1 MSSSTRL
8 ILLLFLAVT
17 TIAARAIWEPGVIR
31 TWRQALQATA
41 RTMET
46 PTGQGP
52 RLLAIR
58 NVTVIPGNGA
68 PPVENATVI
77 IRDDRIAAI
86 GPAAETVIPA
96 GARSIEGAG
105 KFLVPGF
112 IEMHAH
118 ISKARASALGLFVA
132 NGVTTLR
139 DMGGDHE
146 ELLRWRRDVQTGAR
160 IGPRILMAGPILEA
174 ARNVERMRK
183 DPPEARIEP
192 FERVRISV
200 GSPEEARRVVA
211 ELAGREIDFLK
222 IRIVQDRET
231 YLALNKAA
239 NSHGI
244 PLVGHV
250 GGIPP
255 EVVLDA
261 GQDGVDHNF
270 YPSPEGKTREERQ
283 AVWRKFAARGVPIVP
298 TIVIIFET
306 VFPSVERLRSVV
318 EDDEG
323 RIDPRRRY
331 LSKYLVLDWREQLL
345 EKTDGQIQASR
356 KLWEDVIRR
365 DLREM
370 HEAGMDLL
378 VGSDVAALNIFPGFS
393 IHDEMTLFVTELGLT
408 PAEVI
413 ERTTSRSAKFLR
425 IADSVGTIERGKVAD
440 LVLLDANPLQDI
452 RNTRRIAAV
461 ILRGALYDSNRLER
475 ILADVRAAPDRQVDD
490 WGRKSPARD
499 RK

>member
-1 MSSSTRL
+1 MK
-8 ILLLFLAVT
+8 
-17 TIAARAIWEPGVIR
+17 
-31 TWRQALQATA
+31 
-41 RTMET
+41 T
-46 PTGQGP
+46 PTSKGP
-52 RLLAIR
+52 SLFAIR
-58 NVTVIPGNGA
+58 NVTVIPGTGV
-68 PPVENATVI
+68 PPIENATVL

-86 GPAAETVIPA
+86 GPAAGTVIPA
-96 GARSIEGAG
+96 GARIIEGAG

-112 IEMHAH
+112 IDLHTH
-118 ISKARASALGLFVA
+118 LSKARASSLGLFIA
-132 NGVTTLR
+132 NGVTTIR
-139 DMGGDHE
+139 DMGGDYE
-146 ELLRWRRDVQTGAR
+146 ELLRWRRDVQTGVR

-183 DPPEARIEP
+183 DPPDVRIEP
-192 FERVRISV
+192 FERVRIPV
-200 GSPEEARRVVA
+200 GSPEEARRVIA

-222 IRIVQDRET
+222 IRTVQDRET

-250 GGIPP
+250 SGIPP
-255 EVVLDA
+255 DIVLDA

-270 YPSPEGKTREERQ
+270 YPSLEAKTREERL

-298 TIVIIFET
+298 TIVLFFENA
-306 VFPSVERLRSVV
+306 FPSVERLRSVV

-323 RIDPRRRY
+323 KTDPRRRY

-345 EKTDGQIQASR
+345 EKTDGRLQASR
-356 KLWEDVIRR
+356 KVWEDVIRR

-370 HEAGMDLL
+370 HEAGMDVL
-378 VGSDVAALNIFPGFS
+378 VGSDLAVLNIFPGYS
-393 IHDEMTLFVTELGLT
+393 IHDEMALFVIELGMT

-413 ERTTSRSAKFLR
+413 ERATSRSARFLR

-461 ILRGALYDSNRLER
+461 VLRGALYDGGDLEE
-475 ILADVRAAPDRQVDD
+475 ILAAVQAAPDRQVDD
-490 WGRKSPARD
+490 WGRKSPAPD

>member
-8 ILLLFLAVT
+8 TFLIFLAVT
-17 TIAARAIWEPGVIR
+17 A
-31 TWRQALQATA
+31 ATA
-41 RTMET
+41 RASWSPGDIRLGHPAHRATTDKTQT
-46 PTGQGP
+46 PAGQAP

-58 NVTVIPGNGA
+58 NVTVIPGAGA
-68 PPVENATVI
+68 PPIENATVL

-86 GPAAETVIPA
+86 GPAAETVIPT
-96 GARSIEGAG
+96 GARTIEGAG
-105 KFLVPGF
+105 RFLVPGF
-112 IEMHAH
+112 IEMHSH
-118 ISKARASALGLFVA
+118 LSKARASALGLFVA
-132 NGVTTLR
+132 NGVTTVR
-139 DMGGDHE
+139 DMGGDYE
-146 ELLRWRRDVQTGAR
+146 ELSRWRRDVQTGDR

-211 ELAGREIDFLK
+211 ELASREIDFLK
-222 IRIVQDRET
+222 IRTVQDRDT
-231 YLALNKAA
+231 YMALNKAA

-250 GGIPP
+250 SGIPP

-270 YPSPEGKTREERQ
+270 YPSLEGKTREERLS
-283 AVWRKFAARGVPIVP
+283 VWRKFAARGVPIVP
-298 TIVIIFET
+298 TLVTLFET
-306 VFPSVERLRSVV
+306 AFLPVERLRSVV

-323 RIDPRRRY
+323 KIDPRRRY
-331 LSKYLVLDWREQLL
+331 LSKYLVLDWREKLL
-345 EKTDGQIQASR
+345 ERTDRRLQASR
-356 KLWEDVIRR
+356 KVWEDVVRR

-378 VGSDVAALNIFPGFS
+378 VGSDVAVLNIFPGYS
-393 IHDEMTLFVTELGLT
+393 IHDEMALFVTELGMA

-413 ERTTSRSAKFLR
+413 ERTTNRSARFLR
-425 IADSVGTIERGKVAD
+425 IADSVGTVERGKVAD
-440 LVLLDANPLQDI
+440 LVLLEANPLQDI
-452 RNTRRIAAV
+452 RNTRRIAALV
-461 ILRGALYDSNRLER
+461 LRCALYDSSGLDP
-475 ILADVRAAPDRQVDD
+475 ILAAVRSAPDRQVDD
-490 WGRKSPARD
+490 WGRKSPAKD

>member
-8 ILLLFLAVT
+8 TFLIFLTVT
-17 TIAARAIWEPGVIR
+17 AATAKASWAPGDIR
-31 TWRQALQATA
+31 FGPHALQATVSKA
-41 RTMET
+41 VTSA
-46 PTGQGP
+46 GQTP

-58 NVTVIPGNGA
+58 NVTVIPGTGA
-68 PPVENATVI
+68 PSVENATVL
-77 IRDDRIAAI
+77 IRDDRVIAI
-86 GPAAETVIPA
+86 GPAAETAIPK
-96 GARSIEGAG
+96 GARLIEGAG
-105 KFLVPGF
+105 KYLVPGF

-118 ISKARASALGLFVA
+118 LSKARASALGLFVA

-139 DMGGDHE
+139 DMGGDYE
-146 ELLRWRRDVQTGAR
+146 ELLRWRRDVQVGAR

-192 FERVRISV
+192 FERVRIPV

-211 ELAGREIDFLK
+211 ELASREIDFLK
-222 IRIVQDRET
+222 IRTVQDRDT

-239 NSHGI
+239 NSHSI

-250 GGIPP
+250 SGIPP
-255 EVVLDA
+255 EVVLEA

-270 YPSPEGKTREERQ
+270 YPSLEGKTREERL
-283 AVWRKFAARGVPIVP
+283 AVWRKFAARGIPIVP
-298 TIVIIFET
+298 TLVTLFET
-306 VFPSVERLRSVV
+306 TFPSDERLRSVV

-323 RIDPRRRY
+323 KIDPRRRY
-331 LSKYLVLDWREQLL
+331 LSKYLALDWREQVM
-345 EKTDGQIQASR
+345 ETTDQRRQAYR
-356 KLWEDVIRR
+356 KIWEDVIRR

-378 VGSDVAALNIFPGFS
+378 VGSDVAALNIFPGYS
-393 IHDEMTLFVTELGLT
+393 IHDEMALFVTELGLT

-413 ERTTSRSAKFLR
+413 ERVTGRSAKFLR
-425 IADSVGTIERGKVAD
+425 IADSVGAVERGKVAD
-440 LVLLDANPLQDI
+440 LVLLEANPLEDI
-452 RNTRRIAAV
+452 RHTRRIAAV
-461 ILRGALYDSNRLER
+461 VLRGTLYDSSGLDQ
-475 ILADVRAAPDRQVDD
+475 ILAGVRAAPDRQVDD

-499 RK
+499 RE